1 MGTTL
6 FEVVVSKALD
16 ADYRSLAVTFLSVH
30 KFPVSKQGL
39 VETVS
44 TKFTSWIQAV
54 IFVIVLFLVETFD
67 TIL

>member
-6 FEVVVSKALD
+6 FEVVVSNALD
-16 ADYRSLAVTFLSVH
+16 ADYRSLTVTFLLRW
-30 KFPVSKQGL
+30 FPVSKQGL
-39 VETVS
+39 VETVF
-44 TKFTSWIQAV
+44 TKFTSWTQAV